1 MYERTNI
8 DGFYKDTVTGLVI
21 NKNINEYIEYK
32 KKLES
37 IKKQKNL
44 EKRVEALEYSLS
56 CLQNYIKVMENPAV
70 NSFAELQKCCCY
82 KAPIRFK

>member
-8 DGFYKDTVTGLVI
+8 DGFYKDTKTGVVI

-32 KKLES
+32 KKLKT

-44 EKRVEALEYSLS
+44 EKRVEDLEYAIS
-56 CLQNYIKVMENPAV
+56 CLQNYIKVMANPAV
-70 NSFAELQKCCCY
+70 NSFAELPKCCCC